1 MSCVMCKKRKVRCDK
16 GHPCENC
23 ARKQID
29 CVYNKNGKRRTRGP
43 GKQRA
48 GERIEQ
54 MTSRVA
60 QLERV
65 LGKLRSG
72 GHGEKSPLGQ
82 ENLESVSQAASAKK
96 SMNTESVQPAED
108 GNDLDRSAARL
119 LVKEGKSQY
128 IRNNFWATIND
139 EVCLLE

>member
-1 MSCVMCKKRKVRCDK
+1 
-16 GHPCENC
+16 
-23 ARKQID
+23 
-29 CVYNKNGKRRTRGP
+29 
-43 GKQRA
+43 
-48 GERIEQ
+48 

-72 GHGEKSPLGQ
+72 GHGEDSHLGH
-82 ENLESVSQAASAKK
+82 EDPESISESASAGK
-96 SMNTESVQPAED
+96 STKTESFRPAED

-139 EVCLLE
+139 EVCLLL

>member
-1 MSCVMCKKRKVRCDK
+1 
-16 GHPCENC
+16 
-23 ARKQID
+23 
-29 CVYNKNGKRRTRGP
+29 
-43 GKQRA
+43 
-48 GERIEQ
+48 

-65 LGKLRSG
+65 LGKLQSA
-72 GHGEKSPLGQ
+72 GHGEDSPLGQ
-82 ENLESVSQAASAKK
+82 ENPESVSESASARK
-96 SMNTESVQPAED
+96 STKTESVQPAED

-139 EVCLLE
+139 EVCLLV